1 MEVIH
6 INTNVELI
14 SQLYT
19 NYHKK
24 KKLRIP
30 LPHHKDKIL
39 ILIRFFCCMTRN
51 CLSSN
56 LLYTNYKQEVN
67 PISVGLHPI
76 QP

>member
-24 KKLRIP
+24 IAFYCEKKNTHTTKKNSVSLS
-30 LPHHKDKIL
+30 HTTKIKY
-39 ILIRFFCCMTRN
+39 
-51 CLSSN
+51 LS
-56 LLYTNYKQEVN
+56 
-67 PISVGLHPI
+67 
-76 QP
+76 